1 MNKAEHITVLLQEA
15 VEALQI
21 DPDGC
26 YFDGTFGRG
35 GHSRAILAKL
45 GERGQL
51 YATDRDPRAA
61 ATAAAITDT
70 RFHFRR
76 GEFSRFTKH
85 FPELG
90 AASLDGILLDLGV
103 SSPQLDEAER
113 GFSFSREGELDMR
126 MDPDTKLTAKWFV
139 NHADYGELVNVIACL
154 GEERFAK
161 PIAKHIIKARSA
173 KMITTTTQLAAIVS
187 RAIPARFHTP
197 GRHPATRTFQA
208 IRMYVN
214 REMDELKMVLEQAYS
229 VLKPGGRLVVIAFH
243 SLEDNTVKQFVAD
256 KAGQELPPEIPVSDS
271 ALFKKVKLT
280 GRPIRPS
287 AEEIERNPRSR
298 SAMMRVVEKL

>member
-45 GERGQL
+45 GEHGQL

-61 ATAAAITDT
+61 TTAAAITDA

-76 GEFSRFTKH
+76 GKFSRFTEY

-90 AASLDGILLDLGV
+90 AASVDGILLDLGV

-161 PIAKHIIKARSA
+161 PIAKHMIKARSA

-187 RAIPARFHTP
+187 RAIPARFHAP
-197 GRHPATRTFQA
+197 GR
-208 IRMYVN
+208 
-214 REMDELKMVLEQAYS
+214 
-229 VLKPGGRLVVIAFH
+229 
-243 SLEDNTVKQFVAD
+243 
-256 KAGQELPPEIPVSDS
+256 
-271 ALFKKVKLT
+271 
-280 GRPIRPS
+280 
-287 AEEIERNPRSR
+287 
-298 SAMMRVVEKL
+298 